1 MYNNGSDGA
10 VTGAWV
16 DGIADAL
23 ARGWNA
29 VTFDGPGQN
38 AALVRQHLPFRPDW
52 EKVITA
58 VVDHLL
64 TRPDVDAGKI
74 ALLGVSQGG
83 YWVPRSVAFEH
94 RIAAAVADPG
104 VVDVSTTM
112 TRQVPHFLAKM
123 IGTGEQEK
131 FVRTWTWR

>member
-16 DGIADAL
+16 DGIADTL
-23 ARGWNA
+23 AGGWNA

-38 AALVRQHLPFRPDW
+38 AALVRQHMPFRPDW

-74 ALLGVSQGG
+74 ALLGVSQAG
-83 YWVPRSVAFEH
+83 YWVPRSVASST
-94 RIAAAVADPG
+94 
-104 VVDVSTTM
+104 VSRPPSPIPASSM
-112 TRQVPHFLAKM
+112 SPPR
-123 IGTGEQEK
+123 
-131 FVRTWTWR
+131 